1 MKVKGK
7 NKLVLEK
14 YLPRSK
20 TVRMR
25 ILWSYDMAMVWICAY
40 LALGLRFDLSLSSV
54 PIEYAREVWKY
65 GLLQMVMVSLVFL
78 CGAPLC
84 HHVGSLRCPGDD
96 AGHAGLPGCCIGT
109 IRRHFII

>member
-1 MKVKGK
+1 M
-7 NKLVLEK
+7 
-14 YLPRSK
+14 
-20 TVRMR
+20 
-25 ILWSYDMAMVWICAY
+25 
-40 LALGLRFDLSLSSV
+40 
-54 PIEYAREVWKY
+54 EVWTFAD
-65 GLLQMVMVSLVFL
+65 GHGVPCFL